1 MKNQKVRMAPEE
13 RTCAP
18 AERRESACDGR
29 CQCGMRQHLIWQVG
43 FRTVEAKEAD
53 CECWVWPQNA
63 EEDGY
68 GEDAGGHPCD
78 AVAVLTDLRLDRGE
92 RRGVGRAVGHGH
104 LLISKVL
111 RQPGHADARAD
122 PPQNPRRRCGH
133 AGARSPWRR
142 PQSFLLEMPAEAST
156 SSATAGDEDAGGSEL
171 LVQLSAM
178 AAIVLVVGLTIALR
192 RWAHARALRRAAEMA
207 AELRRKPRTFS
218 AEECADRETNIARG
232 RTHAIDNRM
241 LLTRVLCV
249 LRAVAH
255 CLSAGCCYTMA
266 KPRAIRCCCPSK
278 GACSTCARVRI
289 TTDLTARTG

>member
-1 MKNQKVRMAPEE
+1 
-13 RTCAP
+13 
-18 AERRESACDGR
+18 
-29 CQCGMRQHLIWQVG
+29 MRQHLIWQVG

-111 RQPGHADARAD
+111 RQATPMLGRTRRKTRAAGVGTRARV
-122 PPQNPRRRCGH
+122 PRGDDH
-133 AGARSPWRR
+133 K
-142 PQSFLLEMPAEAST
+142 SFLLEMPAEAST